1 MKKILTQEKVMLAAE
16 KIFGEK
22 GFHAGTTKEI
32 AEEAGVA
39 EGTIFKYFKSKKDL
53 LSCIISPIIT
63 KNAQTLIYSRKDE
76 PIRDVLVWIATDR
89 VKFLKSIFPVMK
101 VILFEGQIDNTF
113 RQKLFQE
120 ITSNVAKHLET
131 LFAEKIKK
139 GEIKSDLD
147 PFIITRTFMPFV
159 FGTALINEISN
170 GAFFEPL
177 SIDKTIPQSIDIFLK
192 GIEKWT
198 F

>member
-53 LSCIISPIIT
+53 LIGLVGPIIT
-63 KNAQTLIYSRKDE
+63 KNAQSIIYSRKDE
-76 PIRDVLVWIATDR
+76 PIKDILVWIARDR
-89 VKFLKSIFPVMK
+89 VKFFKSIFPVMK
-101 VILFEGQIDNTF
+101 VVLFEGQIDNTF
-113 RQKLFQE
+113 RQALFKE

-170 GAFFEPL
+170 GAFFEPVGV
-177 SIDKTIPQSIDIFLK
+177 DNTIPQSIDIFLK
-192 GIEKWT
+192 GIEK
-198 F
+198 

>member
-53 LSCIISPIIT
+53 LIGIVGPIVT
-63 KNAQTLIYSRKDE
+63 KNAQSIIYSRKDE
-76 PIRDVLVWIATDR
+76 PIRDILVWIARDR

-101 VILFEGQIDNTF
+101 VVLFEGQIDNTF
-113 RQKLFQE
+113 RQTLFQE

-177 SIDKTIPQSIDIFLK
+177 GIDNTIPQSIDIFLK
-192 GIEKWT
+192 GIEK
-198 F
+198 

>member
-53 LSCIISPIIT
+53 LSCIIAPIIA
-63 KNAQTLIYSRKDE
+63 KNAQSIIYARKDE
-76 PIRDVLVWIATDR
+76 PIKDILVWIAKDR

-113 RQKLFQE
+113 RQALFQE

-159 FGTALINEISN
+159 FGTALINEISH
-170 GAFFEPL
+170 GAFFEPVG
-177 SIDKTIPQSIDIFLK
+177 IDNTIPQSIDIFLK
-192 GIEKWT
+192 GIEK
-198 F
+198 